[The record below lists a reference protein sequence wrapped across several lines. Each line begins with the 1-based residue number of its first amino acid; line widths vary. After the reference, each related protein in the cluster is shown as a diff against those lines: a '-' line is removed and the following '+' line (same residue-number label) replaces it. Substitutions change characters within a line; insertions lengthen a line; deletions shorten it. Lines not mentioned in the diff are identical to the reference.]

1 MKVED
6 CFYFG
11 KIGKPKG
18 FKGEV
23 NIIIDKDT
31 PISPDS
37 LNEII
42 ILIGKKLVTY
52 PLASFKISP
61 KGNAIGKFEGMTS
74 DVDVNRIK
82 NLSIYLSKEILPA
95 LKDNEY
101 YLHDL
106 VGCVIIDK
114 TFGKVGVINEVN
126 NQTGQTILFVE
137 TQNDEI
143 VIPFV
148 DDFIIDINTSKKE
161 VNLDLPK
168 GIIDL
173 NE

>member
-1 MKVED
+1 M
-6 CFYFG
+6 
-11 KIGKPKG
+11 
-18 FKGEV
+18 
-23 NIIIDKDT
+23 
-31 PISPDS
+31 
-37 LNEII
+37 
-42 ILIGKKLVTY
+42 
-52 PLASFKISP
+52 
-61 KGNAIGKFEGMTS
+61 
-74 DVDVNRIK
+74 DVNRIK

>member
-1 MKVED
+1 MKLSD

-11 KIGKPKG
+11 KVGKPKG
-18 FKGEV
+18 FRGEV
-23 NIIIDKDT
+23 NIIIDKNT
-31 PISPDS
+31 PISPKN
-37 LNEII
+37 LNEIY
-42 ILIGKKLVTY
+42 ILIGKNLVSY
-52 PLASFKISP
+52 PLSYFKISP

-82 NLSIYLSKEILPA
+82 NFSIYLSKEILPV
-95 LKDNEY
+95 LKDNQF
-101 YLHDL
+101 YLHEL
-106 VGCVIIDK
+106 VGCVVIDK

-137 TQNDEI
+137 TQNNEV

-148 DDFIIDINTSKKE
+148 DDFIVDINTSKKE
-161 VNLDLPK
+161 VNLDLPN